1 MELVK
6 ILINGHKN
14 TNQFLF
20 RYINNKKSKI
30 KKKITNI
37 CGNKIIF
44 KRITIKKKIR
54 DRHKRRIANFHF
66 CSY

>member
-37 CGNKIIF
+37 YGNKIIF
-44 KRITIKKKIR
+44 KRITIKKK
-54 DRHKRRIANFHF
+54 
-66 CSY
+66 

>member
-20 RYINNKKSKI
+20 RYINNKKS
-30 KKKITNI
+30 NI

-44 KRITIKKKIR
+44 KKITIKKK
-54 DRHKRRIANFHF
+54 
-66 CSY
+66 

>member
-30 KKKITNI
+30 KKKISPSLNLI
-37 CGNKIIF
+37 VN
-44 KRITIKKKIR
+44 
-54 DRHKRRIANFHF
+54 NL
-66 CSY
+66 